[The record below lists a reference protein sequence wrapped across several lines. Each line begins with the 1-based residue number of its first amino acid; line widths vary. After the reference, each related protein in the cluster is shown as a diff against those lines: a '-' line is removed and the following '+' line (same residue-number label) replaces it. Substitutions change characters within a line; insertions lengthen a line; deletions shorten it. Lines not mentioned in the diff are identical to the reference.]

1 MQDLN
6 RTTAKSAARYPERV
20 LQYGEGNFL
29 RAFVD
34 WMIDR
39 MNKEAGFDCGVTVV
53 QPIPQGLCEALNA
66 QDGLYHLYLRGV
78 REGRIVSEY
87 SRIDCINRALN
98 PYTQYSEY
106 LDIAG
111 NPGLRFIV
119 SNTTEA
125 GIAYDENDTA
135 GMRPQNSFPG
145 KLTAFLQR
153 RFKIFGGAPDKG
165 LIIICCE
172 LIENNAGK
180 LKQCVLRHAEQWGL
194 EAAFIEWIHN
204 ANVFCSTL
212 VDRIVPGFPRNR
224 IGEIHQELGFRDQLV
239 VEGEYFHLWVIEAPS
254 WVEREFP
261 ARRAGLNVIFTD
273 DMTPYRRRKVR
284 ILNGAHTASFAVS
297 LLAGVETVRES
308 VEHPQIGRFMRDMVA
323 EEVCPYINREGG
335 GNYAGADT
343 AAFAG
348 EVWERFQNPFIKH
361 YWKSIALNS
370 VSKWE
375 TRVLPSLSDYYLHTG
390 RLPERLVFSLAALIS
405 YYRGEYRNNPLQPD
419 DDAEILGFFKS
430 AWSGFALD
438 AGSTLKL
445 TRNVLANAAL
455 WKRNLNDIP
464 GLAESVADH
473 VFRIQRSGVQEALAR
488 LVTPP
493 VRSGGPV
500 AGSMDVVTEAGVSEN
515 G

>member
-1 MQDLN
+1 MQELN
-6 RTTAKSAARYPERV
+6 RTTASGARSHPERV

-34 WMIDR
+34 WMIDK
-39 MNKEAGFDCGVTVV
+39 MNKEAAFDCGVTVV
-53 QPIPQGLCEALNA
+53 QPIPQGLCETLNA

-78 REGRIVSEY
+78 RDGKVVSE
-87 SRIDCINRALN
+87 STRIDCINRALN
-98 PYTQYSEY
+98 PYTQFAEY
-106 LDIAG
+106 LNIAA
-111 NPGLRFIV
+111 NPGLRFII

-125 GIAYDENDTA
+125 GIAYDEKDTA
-135 GMRPQNSFPG
+135 AMEPQHSFPG
-145 KLTAFLQR
+145 KLTAFLYR
-153 RFKIFGGAPDKG
+153 RFKIFAGAPDKG

-180 LKQCVLRHAEQWGL
+180 LKQCVLRHAGQWGL
-194 EAAFIEWIHN
+194 EPAFIEWLHQAN
-204 ANVFCSTL
+204 AFCSTL

-224 IGEIHQELGFRDQLV
+224 IDEVHRELGFRDQLV

-308 VEHPQIGRFMRDMVA
+308 VEHPQIGRFMREMAA
-323 EEVCPYINREGG
+323 EEVCPYINHGVNHTG
-335 GNYAGADT
+335 VDAT
-343 AAFAG
+343 AFAA

-375 TRVLPSLSDYYLHTG
+375 TRVLPSLSDYYLQTG
-390 RLPERLVFSLAALIS
+390 RLPERLVFSLAALVC
-405 YYRGEYRNNPLQPD
+405 YYRGEYQNSPLQPE
-419 DDAEILGFFKS
+419 DDAEILEFFRS

-473 VFRIQRSGVQEALAR
+473 VFRIQRVGVQEAVTR
-488 LVTPP
+488 LITPA

-500 AGSMDVVTEAGVSEN
+500 AGPLDVVTAAGVSEN